1 MGSKLNKLVVS
12 FSTILFVGFVALL
25 FGQEK
30 PSKYWVFFK
39 DKQVSQL
46 SKKTEMINAAMETIS
61 ARALKRRAKVRT
73 SANLIDDHDLPVAA
87 SYLQTLKTLG
97 HQPLVVSK
105 WLNAASFRLSESALQ
120 EIAKLPFVKEVR
132 KVAGAAHEPQPQIPQ
147 IAPVRLQKPG
157 AHTLDYGASFTQN
170 DLSNVPPVHDL
181 GIIGK
186 DIWVGMLDTGFKY
199 SAHEAFE
206 NLRVIAEHDFIN
218 DDDLTENEDEQD
230 VPGQHNHG
238 TQTLSAVGAFKEGRL
253 IGSAFGAEFILA
265 KTEFLLQ
272 EIPQEED
279 NWVAGIEWL
288 ENQGVDVVSSSL
300 GYTTF
305 PDENFYTPGDMDGKT
320 AVTTR
325 AANLA
330 VRRGL
335 VVVNSAGNE
344 GDDAW
349 RIIIAPSDGDSVI
362 AVGAVTS
369 IGSLASFS
377 SVGPTA
383 DGRTKPDVVA
393 MGSSVFLASPS
404 SSTLSSS
411 YGFANGTSFS
421 CPLTAGVA
429 ALLLSAHPNL
439 TPFQVREALRL
450 TADRANNP
458 DNQFGWGIVNAYQAV
473 LFHGPAFSNSPAV
486 SVNTNQEVEVSIKVA
501 SRFGVPPN
509 GVTLTYAIS
518 DNNFNQSIIMSPGQ
532 ETNQYKATVPAPA
545 TNNLHFYFS
554 VADSAGNTAQHPYY
568 APENSF
574 MFSDSALTIHPGD
587 FFLRQ
592 NYPNPF
598 NPTTTILFNLPADG
612 EVTLTIFNV
621 LGQETR
627 KLIDGRLT
635 SAGGHQVIWDGRN
648 NNGEQAATGVYF
660 YVLRTNN
667 FKEMKKMVLVR

>member
-1 MGSKLNKLVVS
+1 MNKLIVS
-12 FSTILFVGFVALL
+12 FSTILFVGFAALL

-39 DKQVSQL
+39 DKQVNQL
-46 SKKTEMINAAMETIS
+46 SKKTEMMIAAKETIS
-61 ARALKRRAKVRT
+61 ARALKRRAKVRS

-87 SYLQTLKTLG
+87 SYLQTLKNLG
-97 HQPLVVSK
+97 YQPLVISK
-105 WLNAASFRLSESALQ
+105 WLNAASFRLSDTTVK
-120 EIAKLPFVKEVR
+120 EIANLPFVQEVR
-132 KVAGAAHEPQPQIPQ
+132 KVAVAADKPRPWEPQPVP
-147 IAPVRLQKPG
+147 PRLQKPG
-157 AHTLDYGASFTQN
+157 AHSLDYGASFTQN
-170 DLSNVPPVHDL
+170 ELSNVPAVHDL
-181 GIIGK
+181 GITGEGVWI
-186 DIWVGMLDTGFKY
+186 GMLDTGFKY
-199 SAHEAFE
+199 SEHEAFE
-206 NLRVIAEHDFIN
+206 NLRVIAEHDFIS
-218 DDDLTENEDEQD
+218 DDGVTENEDGED
-230 VPGQHNHG
+230 VDGQHNHG

-253 IGSAFGAEFILA
+253 IGSAFGAEFVLA

-305 PDENFYTPGDMDGKT
+305 PNENFYTPGDMDGKT

-344 GDDAW
+344 GDDPW
-349 RIIIAPSDGDSVI
+349 RTIIAPSDADSVI
-362 AVGAVTS
+362 AVGAVTAS
-369 IGSLASFS
+369 GSLSSFS

-404 SSTLSSS
+404 SSKLSSS
-411 YGFANGTSFS
+411 YGFASGTSFS
-421 CPLTAGVA
+421 CPLTAGIVA
-429 ALLLSAHPNL
+429 LMLSAHPNL
-439 TPFQVREALRL
+439 TPYQVQEALRS

-458 DNQFGWGIVNAYQAV
+458 DNQFGWGLVNAYQAV
-473 LFHGPAFSNSPAV
+473 LFHGPVFSNSPAV
-486 SVNTNQEVEVSIKVA
+486 SVNTNQEIAVSIKVA

-509 GVTLTYAIS
+509 GVTFNYTVS
-518 DNNFNQSIIMSPGQ
+518 DDGFDQLIAMSLGQ
-532 ETNQYKATVPAPA
+532 ETNQYTVTLPALD
-545 TNNLHFYFS
+545 TSVLQFYFS
-554 VADSAGNTAQHPYY
+554 VIDSAGNAAQHPYY
-568 APENSF
+568 APDNSF
-574 MFSDSALTIHPGD
+574 RFSDSELTIQPGD

-598 NPTTTILFNLPADG
+598 NPTTTIVFNLPTDS

-627 KLIDGRLT
+627 KLIHGRFT
-635 SAGGHQVIWDGRN
+635 AAGGHQVLWDGKN
-648 NNGEQAATGVYF
+648 NSGEEAASGVYF
-660 YVLRTNN
+660 YVLQTND
-667 FKEMKKMVLVR
+667 FKEMKKMVLVH